1 VGIPGG
7 KRALEGS
14 YLPMNASKVA
24 QSENPWLSAARSVLP
39 WVIPAAFSLYVKADM
54 LKNKRA
60 MHGGYVIAARSVGK
74 VSLSYWEKVS
84 FFRADLLGAFLLV
97 PLGLLLV
104 SRYLL
109 PNRWRAQFIVLLSLA
124 ATIVLYLELS
134 CFDAAGQFL
143 SSHVMSAAISWGLL
157 HDRSTIAKYL
167 SLKPLVALAG
177 LAAALIAGRWLA
189 NRRMRIYGNSMAT
202 RLWSIGAAVGLSGL
216 VALTITAWASPIPAT
231 PYHRN
236 VLGWILR
243 SLADRT
249 DVQTLEFVH
258 LPDVELQDRYRAM
271 ASFTPA
277 AQDARYWAKAKG
289 CNVLFFVLET
299 APARVLP
306 ADGDLTDF
314 PNLQR
319 LRERSLVGASHYTT
333 YAATHQAMF
342 SIMSSW
348 YPSAAIARVQN
359 QQPDV
364 VIPGLI
370 ATLSELG
377 YDTAFYSPIDFKGE
391 PDSEMYKSLGFQR
404 QVYPPRESA
413 QIDLGSSSTFNS
425 NGSARLRLALDLAAV
440 SLLKSDLERDLAEG
454 RKFAY
459 LFEPEVSHGP
469 WADLKENGK
478 ERNVEKRGR
487 NILQIPDQMLG
498 DIMEVLQ
505 RHHQLENTVIVVVG
519 DHGIRNPIEDPSL
532 PSGTIDDYS
541 FHVPLFI
548 YVPKAIEHTVKI
560 PYVTSHIDITPSIR
574 SLLGIEQANN
584 FEQGTPVWDPA
595 LAHRTAFFF
604 GHDYLA
610 ADGYYSEGKFFM
622 WSQMSDA
629 VYQNTRMSFDG
640 INPVPHNSSAY
651 TEVTGAIR
659 RMTSLNEVWAMHF
672 SGTKQPLGFLAF
684 NSK

>member
-1 VGIPGG
+1 MTV
-7 KRALEGS
+7 
-14 YLPMNASKVA
+14 SKVA
-24 QSENPWLSAARSVLP
+24 QPENAWRSAARSVLP
-39 WVIPAAFSLYVKADM
+39 WVIPAMLSFYIKADL

-60 MHGGYVIAARSVGK
+60 MHGGYVIAARSLGR
-74 VSLSYWEKVS
+74 VSLTYWEKVS
-84 FFRADLLGAFLLV
+84 FFRADFLVAFLLV
-97 PLGLLLV
+97 PLALLLV
-104 SRYLL
+104 SRYVL
-109 PNRWRAQFIVLLSLA
+109 PPRWRAAFMVLFSLA
-124 ATIVLYLELS
+124 STIVLYLELS
-134 CFDAAGQFL
+134 SFDAAGQFL
-143 SSHVMSAAISWGLL
+143 SSHVMSAAITWGLL

-167 SLKPLVALAG
+167 PWQPLVGLGG
-177 LAAALIAGRWLA
+177 LATAMIAGRWQA
-189 NRRMRIYGNSMAT
+189 NRGMRVRGSSIT
-202 RLWSIGAAVGLSGL
+202 DRRWSIGAAVALSGL
-216 VALTITAWASPIPAT
+216 VAVTIAAWASPFPAT

-249 DVQTLEFVH
+249 DAQTLEFAN
-258 LPDVELQDRYRAM
+258 LPDVELQNRYRAM
-271 ASFTPA
+271 ASFPQEA
-277 AQDARYWAKAKG
+277 RDARYWAKAKG
-289 CNVLFFVLET
+289 SNVLFFVLET

-306 ADGDLTDF
+306 ADGDLSDF

-319 LRERSLVGASHYTT
+319 LRERSLVGASQYTT

-359 QQPDV
+359 RRPDV

-370 ATLSELG
+370 SDLSELG

-391 PDSEMYKSLGFQR
+391 PDAEMYKSLGFQR
-404 QVYPPRESA
+404 QVYPPVEAARFDVDST
-413 QIDLGSSSTFNS
+413 STFDPS
-425 NGSARLRLALDLAAV
+425 GSARLRMALDLAALG
-440 SLLKSDLERDLAEG
+440 SLKRDLERDLTEG

-478 ERNVEKRGR
+478 EQNVEKRGR

-498 DIMEVLQ
+498 EILEVLQ
-505 RHHQLENTVIVVVG
+505 RHNQLENTVIVVVG
-519 DHGIRNPIEDPSL
+519 DHGVRNPIEDPSL
-532 PSGTIDDYS
+532 ASGTIDDYS

-548 YVPKAIEHTVKI
+548 YAPMALERAVEI
-560 PYVTSHIDITPSIR
+560 PYVTSHIDIAPSIR
-574 SLLGIEQANN
+574 SLLGIEPGKN
-584 FEQGTPVWDPA
+584 FEQGTPVWDPG

-622 WSQMSDA
+622 WSQMSGA

-640 INPVPHNSSAY
+640 INPVPRNSPAY
-651 TEVTGAIR
+651 NEVTRSIS
-659 RMTSLNEVWAMHF
+659 RMVSLNEVWAMHF
-672 SGTKQPLGFLAF
+672 GEAKASHNYVALNGKP
-684 NSK
+684 